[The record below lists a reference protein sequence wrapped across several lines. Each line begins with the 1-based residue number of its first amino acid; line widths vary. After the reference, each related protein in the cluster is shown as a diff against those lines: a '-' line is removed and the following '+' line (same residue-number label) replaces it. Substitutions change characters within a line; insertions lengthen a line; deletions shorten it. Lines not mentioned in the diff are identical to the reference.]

1 MDLTRDLIM
10 RAFQRLLQNDLPDA
24 ITYPQVAE
32 AAGVSL
38 RTVYR
43 YFPTRV
49 DLLKSAAAWLA
60 EFTDGVEVGD
70 PRTVDDLA
78 GVVPEMG
85 RIFDEHTNVF
95 RALAGDELQD
105 QRREASRRR
114 WPTCPATCRRTRR
127 GAPRQV
133 LGYIRSGRA
142 WLVLHDHYGLDGDE
156 IVSALDWAATTLLED
171 VRRRNEAAGWR
182 RRGRHLLQ
190 LDVLV
195 DPLQPVLAP
204 QAGALEAAERT
215 ADVEHGLVDPDVAGA
230 HAPRHPTR
238 ALRVAA
244 PDAAREAVG
253 RVVGDRDRLVLAVVG
268 DHRDDRAEDLLL
280 RDRHAV
286 VDVGE
291 DRRLDEVAA
300 FELARAAPSDDQ
312 PRALAPFPTRCSP
325 RRARAAPR

>member
-1 MDLTRDLIM
+1 MLDSAGDDPPDRSSLRDQHVDLTRDLIM

-60 EFTDGVEVGD
+60 EFTDGVEWRD

-105 QRREASRRR
+105 QRREAVAAAVADVSGNLPADEARR
-114 WPTCPATCRRTRR
+114 AE
-127 GAPRQV
+127 AV

-171 VRRRNEAAGWR
+171 VRRRNEAAG
-182 RRGRHLLQ
+182 
-190 LDVLV
+190 
-195 DPLQPVLAP
+195 
-204 QAGALEAAERT
+204 
-215 ADVEHGLVDPDVAGA
+215 
-230 HAPRHPTR
+230 
-238 ALRVAA
+238 
-244 PDAAREAVG
+244 
-253 RVVGDRDRLVLAVVG
+253 
-268 DHRDDRAEDLLL
+268 
-280 RDRHAV
+280 
-286 VDVGE
+286 
-291 DRRLDEVAA
+291 
-300 FELARAAPSDDQ
+300 
-312 PRALAPFPTRCSP
+312 
-325 RRARAAPR
+325 

>member
-1 MDLTRDLIM
+1 MRDDQDRSSLRDQHVDLTRDLIM

-60 EFTDGVEVGD
+60 EFTDGVEWRD

-105 QRREASRRR
+105 QRREAVAAAVADVSGNLPADEARR
-114 WPTCPATCRRTRR
+114 AE
-127 GAPRQV
+127 AV

-156 IVSALDWAATTLLED
+156 IVSALDWAASTLLED
-171 VRRRNEAAGWR
+171 VRRRNEAAG
-182 RRGRHLLQ
+182 
-190 LDVLV
+190 
-195 DPLQPVLAP
+195 
-204 QAGALEAAERT
+204 
-215 ADVEHGLVDPDVAGA
+215 
-230 HAPRHPTR
+230 
-238 ALRVAA
+238 
-244 PDAAREAVG
+244 
-253 RVVGDRDRLVLAVVG
+253 
-268 DHRDDRAEDLLL
+268 
-280 RDRHAV
+280 
-286 VDVGE
+286 
-291 DRRLDEVAA
+291 
-300 FELARAAPSDDQ
+300 
-312 PRALAPFPTRCSP
+312 
-325 RRARAAPR
+325 

>member
-1 MDLTRDLIM
+1 MLDSAGDDHPDRSSLRDQHVDLTRDLIM

-60 EFTDGVEVGD
+60 EFTDGVEWRD

-105 QRREASRRR
+105 QRREAVAAAVADVSGNLPADEARR
-114 WPTCPATCRRTRR
+114 AE
-127 GAPRQV
+127 AV

-171 VRRRNEAAGWR
+171 VRRRNEAAG
-182 RRGRHLLQ
+182 
-190 LDVLV
+190 
-195 DPLQPVLAP
+195 
-204 QAGALEAAERT
+204 
-215 ADVEHGLVDPDVAGA
+215 
-230 HAPRHPTR
+230 
-238 ALRVAA
+238 
-244 PDAAREAVG
+244 
-253 RVVGDRDRLVLAVVG
+253 
-268 DHRDDRAEDLLL
+268 
-280 RDRHAV
+280 
-286 VDVGE
+286 
-291 DRRLDEVAA
+291 
-300 FELARAAPSDDQ
+300 
-312 PRALAPFPTRCSP
+312 
-325 RRARAAPR
+325 

>member
-1 MDLTRDLIM
+1 MRDDQDRYSLRDQQVDLTRDLIM

-60 EFTDGVEVGD
+60 EFTDGVEWRD

-105 QRREASRRR
+105 QRREAVAAAVADVSGNLPADEARR
-114 WPTCPATCRRTRR
+114 AE
-127 GAPRQV
+127 AV

-142 WLVLHDHYGLDGDE
+142 WLVLHDHYGLDGGE
-156 IVSALDWAATTLLED
+156 ILSALDWAASTLLED
-171 VRRRNEAAGWR
+171 VRRRNEAAG
-182 RRGRHLLQ
+182 
-190 LDVLV
+190 
-195 DPLQPVLAP
+195 
-204 QAGALEAAERT
+204 
-215 ADVEHGLVDPDVAGA
+215 
-230 HAPRHPTR
+230 
-238 ALRVAA
+238 
-244 PDAAREAVG
+244 
-253 RVVGDRDRLVLAVVG
+253 
-268 DHRDDRAEDLLL
+268 
-280 RDRHAV
+280 
-286 VDVGE
+286 
-291 DRRLDEVAA
+291 
-300 FELARAAPSDDQ
+300 
-312 PRALAPFPTRCSP
+312 
-325 RRARAAPR
+325 

>member
-1 MDLTRDLIM
+1 MLDSAGDAYPDRSSLRDQHADLTRDLIM

-60 EFTDGVEVGD
+60 EFTDGVEWRD

-105 QRREASRRR
+105 QRREAVAAAVADVSGNLPADEARR
-114 WPTCPATCRRTRR
+114 AE
-127 GAPRQV
+127 AV

-142 WLVLHDHYGLDGDE
+142 WLVLHDHYGLGGDE
-156 IVSALDWAATTLLED
+156 IVSALDWAASTLIED
-171 VRRRNEAAGWR
+171 VRRRNEAAG
-182 RRGRHLLQ
+182 
-190 LDVLV
+190 
-195 DPLQPVLAP
+195 
-204 QAGALEAAERT
+204 
-215 ADVEHGLVDPDVAGA
+215 
-230 HAPRHPTR
+230 
-238 ALRVAA
+238 
-244 PDAAREAVG
+244 
-253 RVVGDRDRLVLAVVG
+253 
-268 DHRDDRAEDLLL
+268 
-280 RDRHAV
+280 
-286 VDVGE
+286 
-291 DRRLDEVAA
+291 
-300 FELARAAPSDDQ
+300 
-312 PRALAPFPTRCSP
+312 
-325 RRARAAPR
+325 

>member
-1 MDLTRDLIM
+1 MRNDQDRNSLRDQHVDLTRDLIM

-60 EFTDGVEVGD
+60 EFTDGVEWRD

-105 QRREASRRR
+105 QRREAVAAAVADVSGNLPADEARR
-114 WPTCPATCRRTRR
+114 AE
-127 GAPRQV
+127 AV

-142 WLVLHDHYGLDGDE
+142 WLVLHDHYGLDGDA

-171 VRRRNEAAGWR
+171 VRRRNEAAG
-182 RRGRHLLQ
+182 
-190 LDVLV
+190 
-195 DPLQPVLAP
+195 
-204 QAGALEAAERT
+204 
-215 ADVEHGLVDPDVAGA
+215 
-230 HAPRHPTR
+230 
-238 ALRVAA
+238 
-244 PDAAREAVG
+244 
-253 RVVGDRDRLVLAVVG
+253 
-268 DHRDDRAEDLLL
+268 
-280 RDRHAV
+280 
-286 VDVGE
+286 
-291 DRRLDEVAA
+291 
-300 FELARAAPSDDQ
+300 
-312 PRALAPFPTRCSP
+312 
-325 RRARAAPR
+325 

>member
-1 MDLTRDLIM
+1 MLDDHPDRSSLRDQHVDLTRDLIM

-60 EFTDGVEVGD
+60 EFTDGVEWRD

-105 QRREASRRR
+105 QRREAVAVAVADVSANLPADEARR
-114 WPTCPATCRRTRR
+114 AE
-127 GAPRQV
+127 AV

-142 WLVLHDHYGLDGDE
+142 WLVLHDHYDLEGDE
-156 IVSALDWAATTLLED
+156 IVSALDWAARTLLED
-171 VRRRNEAAGWR
+171 LRRRNAAAG
-182 RRGRHLLQ
+182 
-190 LDVLV
+190 
-195 DPLQPVLAP
+195 
-204 QAGALEAAERT
+204 
-215 ADVEHGLVDPDVAGA
+215 
-230 HAPRHPTR
+230 
-238 ALRVAA
+238 
-244 PDAAREAVG
+244 
-253 RVVGDRDRLVLAVVG
+253 
-268 DHRDDRAEDLLL
+268 
-280 RDRHAV
+280 
-286 VDVGE
+286 
-291 DRRLDEVAA
+291 
-300 FELARAAPSDDQ
+300 
-312 PRALAPFPTRCSP
+312 
-325 RRARAAPR
+325 

>member
-1 MDLTRDLIM
+1 MLDPAGDDPPDRSSLRDQHVDLTRDLIM

-60 EFTDGVEVGD
+60 EFTDGVEWRD

-105 QRREASRRR
+105 QRREAVAAAVADVSGNLPADEARR
-114 WPTCPATCRRTRR
+114 AE
-127 GAPRQV
+127 AV

-156 IVSALDWAATTLLED
+156 IVSALDWAASTLLED
-171 VRRRNEAAGWR
+171 VRRRNEAAG
-182 RRGRHLLQ
+182 
-190 LDVLV
+190 
-195 DPLQPVLAP
+195 
-204 QAGALEAAERT
+204 
-215 ADVEHGLVDPDVAGA
+215 
-230 HAPRHPTR
+230 
-238 ALRVAA
+238 
-244 PDAAREAVG
+244 
-253 RVVGDRDRLVLAVVG
+253 
-268 DHRDDRAEDLLL
+268 
-280 RDRHAV
+280 
-286 VDVGE
+286 
-291 DRRLDEVAA
+291 
-300 FELARAAPSDDQ
+300 
-312 PRALAPFPTRCSP
+312 
-325 RRARAAPR
+325 

>member
-1 MDLTRDLIM
+1 MLDSAGDDHPDRSSLRDQHVDLTRDLIM

-49 DLLKSAAAWLA
+49 DLLNSAAAWLA
-60 EFTDGVEVGD
+60 EFTDGVEWRD

-105 QRREASRRR
+105 QRREAVAAAVADVSGNLPADEARR
-114 WPTCPATCRRTRR
+114 AE
-127 GAPRQV
+127 AV

-156 IVSALDWAATTLLED
+156 IVSALDWAASTLLED
-171 VRRRNEAAGWR
+171 VRRRNEAAG
-182 RRGRHLLQ
+182 
-190 LDVLV
+190 
-195 DPLQPVLAP
+195 
-204 QAGALEAAERT
+204 
-215 ADVEHGLVDPDVAGA
+215 
-230 HAPRHPTR
+230 
-238 ALRVAA
+238 
-244 PDAAREAVG
+244 
-253 RVVGDRDRLVLAVVG
+253 
-268 DHRDDRAEDLLL
+268 
-280 RDRHAV
+280 
-286 VDVGE
+286 
-291 DRRLDEVAA
+291 
-300 FELARAAPSDDQ
+300 
-312 PRALAPFPTRCSP
+312 
-325 RRARAAPR
+325 